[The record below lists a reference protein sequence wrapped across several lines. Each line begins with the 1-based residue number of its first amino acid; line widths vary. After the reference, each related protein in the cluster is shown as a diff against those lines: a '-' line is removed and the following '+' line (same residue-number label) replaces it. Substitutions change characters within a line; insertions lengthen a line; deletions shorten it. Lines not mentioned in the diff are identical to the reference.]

1 MLDGTPQKD
10 QIRCL
15 LCELI
20 PVKAKPPYSILA

>member
-1 MLDGTPQKD
+1 MLDETPQTD

-20 PVKAKPPYSILA
+20 PVKKKPPYRILA